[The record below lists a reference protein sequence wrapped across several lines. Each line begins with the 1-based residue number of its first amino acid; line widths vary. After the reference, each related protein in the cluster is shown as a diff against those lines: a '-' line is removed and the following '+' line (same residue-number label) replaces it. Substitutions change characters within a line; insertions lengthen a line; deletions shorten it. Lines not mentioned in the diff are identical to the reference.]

1 MTNTMTT
8 PNNMGARVRSVFW
21 PEGALPA
28 APLLPPLVCACPLLV
43 ALLTGVAA
51 ADVEWERVSG
61 CKRLRD
67 FTTASDTLRFMGWG
81 FEADLV
87 AVGEGGG
94 VCWAGGP
101 GLSGVVT
108 PIPPFT

>member
-8 PNNMGARVRSVFW
+8 PNNMGAKVRSVLA
-21 PEGALPA
+21 EGAPPPA
-28 APLLPPLVCACPLLV
+28 ETEACVPPLVCACPLL

-67 FTTASDTLRFMGWG
+67 FTTASDTLRFIGWG
-81 FEADLV
+81 FVADL

-94 VCWAGGP
+94 VCWAGG

>member
-8 PNNMGARVRSVFW
+8 PNNMGARVRSVLA
-21 PEGALPA
+21 EGAPA
-28 APLLPPLVCACPLLV
+28 ELEACAPLVCACPLV
-43 ALLTGVAA
+43 TLLTGVAA
-51 ADVEWERVSG
+51 ADVEWDRVSG

-67 FTTASDTLRFMGWG
+67 STTAADTLRFMGCG
-81 FEADLV
+81 LGDL
-87 AVGEGGG
+87 AGGGGGG
-94 VCWAGGP
+94 VWAAG